1 MAPGRRGDL
10 GGMEQKDP
18 KDGQRT
24 RDPRERAELERVSGD
39 EYVDR
44 PDEEQAA
51 SDDAPLPETG
61 DR

>member
-1 MAPGRRGDL
+1 
-10 GGMEQKDP
+10 MEQQKDP

-44 PDEEQAA
+44 PGDDQAA